1 MTSILACMINTA
13 VPMIATPIIDILFTV
28 GSIIFDII
36 MSLCWQ
42 VVAVLGLGGG
52 GITCGTIISSIV
64 SYITNTGLGAVLNN
78 IIGGIAGLI

>member
-1 MTSILACMINTA
+1 MINTA